1 MQVVLHYRLK
11 EVRWNIADADLAA
24 LRARFPSV
32 TFVSVED
39 DATLPAALADA
50 EVYSGWNFPP
60 EAFSL
65 APKLR
70 WINSASAG
78 VEANLFP
85 ALVES
90 EVILTNA
97 AGLHSVNIPEHCLAM
112 MLSLARNFPTAQ
124 RLQEK
129 HEWNRWAVIA
139 GNGGIREL
147 AGSNLAVIGA
157 GAIGLGIVKLGAALD
172 MRVRVLRRRP
182 GEPVPGAEAVVG
194 PQDLHALLGWADF
207 VVLAAPLTAE
217 TTGMIDAAAVAAM
230 RSSTIFVNVGRGELV
245 DDDALIAALQAG
257 GIAAAGLDVF
267 REEPLP
273 ADSPY
278 WALENAL
285 LTPHVSGY
293 RPDFFARI
301 VAMFEANLA
310 RWVRGEPLV
319 NVVDKRLG
327 YVVG

>member
-24 LRARFPSV
+24 LRARFPGV

-50 EVYSGWNFPP
+50 DVYTGFHFPP
-60 EAFSL
+60 DAFAS

-85 ALVES
+85 ALVAS
-90 EVILTNA
+90 DVVLTNA
-97 AGLHSVNIPEHCLAM
+97 AGLHAVNIPEHCLAL
-112 MLSLARNFPTAQ
+112 MLALARNFPTAQ
-124 RLQEK
+124 RLQER
-129 HEWNRWAVIA
+129 HEWNRFAVIA

-147 AGSNLAVIGA
+147 AGSTLAVIGA
-157 GAIGLGIVKLGAALD
+157 GAIGLGIVRLGAALG
-172 MRVRVLRRRP
+172 MRVRVLRRRSDQ
-182 GEPVPGAEAVVG
+182 PVPGAEAVVG
-194 PQDLHALLGWADF
+194 PADLHALLGWADF
-207 VVLAAPLTAE
+207 VVLAAPLTVE
-217 TTGMIDAAAVAAM
+217 TGGMIDAAAIAAM
-230 RSSTIFVNVGRGELV
+230 RSSAIFVNVGRGELV
-245 DDDALIAALQAG
+245 DDDALVTALRSG
-257 GIAAAGLDVF
+257 GIAAAGIDVF

-273 ADSPY
+273 AESPY
-278 WALENAL
+278 WALENVL

-301 VAMFEANLA
+301 VAMFAANLE
-310 RWVRGEPLV
+310 RWLQGEPLV

-327 YVVG
+327 YVVE

>member
-11 EVRWNIADADLAA
+11 EVRWNIAEADLTA
-24 LRARFPSV
+24 LRARFPGV

-39 DATLPAALADA
+39 DDTLPAALADA
-50 EVYSGWNFPP
+50 DAYTGFHFPP
-60 EAFSL
+60 EAFAL

-85 ALVES
+85 ALIDSNV
-90 EVILTNA
+90 VLTNA
-97 AGLHSVNIPEHCLAM
+97 AGLHAVNIPEHCLAL
-112 MLSLARNFPTAQ
+112 MLALARNFPTAQ
-124 RLQEK
+124 RLQER
-129 HEWNRWAVIA
+129 HEWNRFAVIA

-147 AGSNLAVIGA
+147 AGSTLAVIGA
-157 GAIGLGIVKLGAALD
+157 GAIGAGIVRLGAALG
-172 MRVRVLRRRP
+172 MRVRVLRRRA
-182 GEPVPGAEAVVG
+182 GLPVDGAEAVVG
-194 PQDLHALLGWADF
+194 PDDLHGLLAWGDF

-217 TTGMIDAAAVAAM
+217 TENMIDAAAIAAM

-245 DDDALIAALQAG
+245 DDDALVAALRSG
-257 GIAAAGLDVF
+257 GIAAAGIDVF

-273 ADSPY
+273 PDSAY
-278 WALENAL
+278 WALENVL

-293 RPDFFARI
+293 RPDFFARV
-301 VAMFEANLA
+301 VAMFAANLD
-310 RWVRGEPLV
+310 RWLRGEPLA

-327 YVVG
+327 YVVT

>member
-39 DATLPAALADA
+39 DATLPTALADA

-60 EAFSL
+60 EAFAL

-182 GEPVPGAEAVVG
+182 GEPVPGAVAVVG

-245 DDDALIAALQAG
+245 DDDALIAALLAG

-278 WALENAL
+278 WALETAL